1 MNGTSTGTSWSG
13 TPLLPG
19 ETGNAFYDG
28 TSDGNQNYT
37 VEYLSVTD
45 AGLSTPNVIATD
57 LNWQNPVALF
67 SIPGAHALDYLG
79 IAYDP
84 TNDSLWLSGYNTD
97 VIADYSLTG
106 TLLSSFS
113 TGTGA
118 QSIFALG
125 LDPADETLWFSLD
138 QTNML
143 YQYSRSG
150 VLLQNGL
157 AGLPRCC
164 YFSGDFAE
172 AASVCLSPPRF
183 LSLPAA

>member
-1 MNGTSTGTSWSG
+1 MS
-13 TPLLPG
+13 
-19 ETGNAFYDG
+19 AR
-28 TSDGNQNYT
+28 
-37 VEYLSVTD
+37 
-45 AGLSTPNVIATD
+45 ASTPNVIATD
-57 LNWQNPVALF
+57 LTWQNPVALF
-67 SIPGAHALDYLG
+67 SIPGAHALDFLG

-84 TNDSLWLSGYNTD
+84 TNNSLWLSGYNTN

-106 TLLSSFS
+106 TLLSSFH

-125 LDPADETLWFSLD
+125 FDPADATLWFSLE

-164 YFSGDFAE
+164 FFSGDFAE
-172 AASVCLSPPRF
+172 GASFSANPCNIS
-183 LSLPAA
+183 SLRQRLRCDGVACPQEAEGET